1 MNGLL
6 KLMIFVDA
14 LFDNVW
20 SRNEVKVTIKFVAI
34 GMLIMFTL
42 MMIKGYVDAL

>member
-1 MNGLL
+1 MNGIF
-6 KLMIFVDA
+6 KLMIFVGA
-14 LFDNVW
+14 LFDKVL
-20 SRNEVKVTIKFVAI
+20 SKNEVKVTIKFVAI